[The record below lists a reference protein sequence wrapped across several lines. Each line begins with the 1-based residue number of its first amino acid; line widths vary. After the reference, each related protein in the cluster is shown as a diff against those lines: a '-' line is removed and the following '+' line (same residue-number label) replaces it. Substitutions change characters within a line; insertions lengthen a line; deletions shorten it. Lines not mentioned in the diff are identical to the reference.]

1 MMHNI
6 RERGISH
13 RIVHLWLVII
23 IVLFSGTVVYTTYR
37 LTGTFLR
44 ITAAS
49 RQNVELQ
56 KAAHELMNAS
66 DYLTEQVQRFTID
79 GDYRFLEQYFSEAFE
94 SKRREEAI
102 SKIDLDENTRAA
114 FEKLK
119 KAMDNSLQL
128 MDQEYYAMR
137 LVIDAK
143 GYTDYPDVLKK
154 VVLTGEDMA
163 LSSSEKIRRATELVL
178 GDAYYEQKDR
188 IREGMQECLNE
199 IDKLAASTEA
209 AERAVLNREIS
220 VARAATIF
228 QAFLVFFMMFLT
240 TRLAIN
246 PVINAVDRIRSDSP
260 LPETGSQEFRY
271 LASAYNKMY
280 VKNKSSIERL
290 NYKASHDE
298 LTGAYNRMGYDHLLA
313 NIDLSTCYLMLFDV
327 DNFKSINDTYGHETG
342 DGALIKIV
350 NTLKHVFRDDDC
362 ICRIGGDEFVVFM
375 VHSSGMKRSLI
386 ESKIE
391 QINSE
396 LGDTSDGLPLI
407 SVSVGIIN
415 GKDITDTS
423 HLFENA
429 DEALYESKM
438 KGKHTYT
445 FYAK

>member
-1 MMHNI
+1 MHNNN
-6 RERGISH
+6 EKGISH
-13 RIVHLWLVII
+13 RVVHLWLVII
-23 IVLFSGTVVYTTYR
+23 IVFFSGTVVYTTFR
-37 LTGTFLR
+37 LTATFLR

-49 RQNVELQ
+49 RQNNELQ
-56 KAAHELMNAS
+56 NAAHELMNAS

-79 GDYRFLEQYFSEAFE
+79 GDYQFLEQYFSEAFE

-102 SKIDLDENTRAA
+102 SRIDVDENTKAA
-114 FEKLK
+114 LAKLQ
-119 KAMDNSLQL
+119 KAMNNSVKL

-143 GYTDYPDVLKK
+143 GYTDYPEILREVN
-154 VVLTGEDMA
+154 LTDEDKA
-163 LSSSEKIRRATELVL
+163 LNSSEKIRRATELVL
-178 GDAYYEQKDR
+178 GDSYYELKDR
-188 IREGMQECLNE
+188 IREGMQECLIE
-199 IDKLAASTEA
+199 INKLTESTEKV
-209 AERAVLNREIS
+209 EREILDREIS
-220 VARAATIF
+220 VARVAIII
-228 QAFLVFFMMFLT
+228 QAFLIFFMMLLT
-240 TRLAIN
+240 TRLAID
-246 PVINAVDRIRSDSP
+246 PVLNAVDQIRSDSP
-260 LPETGSQEFRY
+260 ISETGSKEFRY

-280 VKNKSSIERL
+280 MKNKSSIEQL

-313 NIDLSTCYLMLFDV
+313 NIDLNTCYLMLLDV

-342 DGALIKIV
+342 DKALIKIV

-375 VHSSGMKRSLI
+375 VHSSGMKHNLI
-386 ESKIE
+386 RSKIE

-396 LGDTSDGLPLI
+396 LEDTSDELPQI

-423 HLFENA
+423 HIFEKI
-429 DEALYESKM
+429 DEAMYESKM

-445 FYAK
+445 FYSG